1 MKLSNTFRFGIC
13 LAGLA
18 AFASASKVN
27 AQSGACDDISRDVAS
42 AVQKDPSKV
51 LMIVEDA
58 LVINEACSCEII
70 KAAITA
76 SQADAALVNQIV
88 QTAISV
94 APKMSGVI
102 MDCATSVSP
111 GAVTASSQ
119 QMTAVTPSG
128 KDVKNPL
135 PVIAPPAEEPEFAM
149 PPHIIPVFL
158 PASPGG
164 FLPRKRTNESIS
176 PVQNHPYYP

>member
-1 MKLSNTFRFGIC
+1 MKLSNTFRFGVC
-13 LAGLA
+13 LTGLA
-18 AFASASKVN
+18 AFAFASYGS
-27 AQSGACDDISRDVAS
+27 AQSSACDSISRDVAS
-42 AVQKDPSKV
+42 AVQKDPSKT

-76 SQADAALVNQIV
+76 SQADPAMVNQIV

-111 GAVTASSQ
+111 GAVTAISQ
-119 QMTAVTPSG
+119 PMTATTDSG

-135 PVIAPPAEEPEFAM
+135 PVIAPPAEEPDFAA

-158 PASPGG
+158 PSSPGG
-164 FLPRKRTNESIS
+164 FLPRKRKNDPIS

>member
-1 MKLSNTFRFGIC
+1 MKLSQTTRLGYY
-13 LAGLA
+13 LAGIV
-18 AFASASKVN
+18 AFASFSMVE
-27 AQSGACDDISRDVAS
+27 AQVGACDEISRDVSS
-42 AVQKDPSKV
+42 AVQKDPTKV

-76 SQADAALVNQIV
+76 SQADAVLVNQIV
-88 QTAISV
+88 QTAISI

-119 QMTAVTPSG
+119 QLTATASSG

-135 PVIAPPAEEPEFAM
+135 PLIAPPAEEPDFAM
-149 PPHIIPVFL
+149 PPHVIPVFL
-158 PASPGG
+158 PPLLSGCP
-164 FLPRKRTNESIS
+164 PRKRKHDPIS
-176 PVQNHPYYP
+176 PVYNHPCYP

>member
-1 MKLSNTFRFGIC
+1 MKLSQITRLGYC
-13 LAGLA
+13 LAGIV
-18 AFASASKVN
+18 AFASSSMVE
-27 AQSGACDDISRDVAS
+27 AQIGACGEISRDVSS
-42 AVQKDPSKV
+42 AIQKDPTKV

-76 SQADAALVNQIV
+76 SQADAVLVNQII
-88 QTAISV
+88 QTAISI

-111 GAVTASSQ
+111 GAITASSQ
-119 QMTAVTPSG
+119 QLTATTASG

-135 PVIAPPAEEPEFAM
+135 PLIAPVEEPDFAM
-149 PPHIIPVFL
+149 PPHVIPVFL
-158 PASPGG
+158 PPLLSGCP
-164 FLPRKRTNESIS
+164 PRKRKHDPIS
-176 PVQNHPYYP
+176 PVHHHPCYP